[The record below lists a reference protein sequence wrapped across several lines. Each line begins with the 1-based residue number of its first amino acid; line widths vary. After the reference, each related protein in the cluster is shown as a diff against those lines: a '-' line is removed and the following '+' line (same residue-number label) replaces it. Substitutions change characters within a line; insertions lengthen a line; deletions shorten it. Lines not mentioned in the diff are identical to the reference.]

1 MDKEMSEKVW
11 WEITR
16 WVNNGEYLVSNYVFA
31 KVVERAT
38 MWSVIVDGV
47 DLVFDE
53 EVENI
58 SRLYLMFEPAI
69 LHHVFEKYI
78 LFEKNDL
85 ETWKRIEHYLPGI
98 VCDRTLN
105 TDEVIDRGC
114 VRFHDHNWNTTFEYD
129 PHAKDGYQFKT
140 ICGDEATIFD

>member
-1 MDKEMSEKVW
+1 MSDKVW

-31 KVVERAT
+31 KTVERAT
-38 MWSVIVDGV
+38 KWSIIVDGV

-69 LHHVFEKYI
+69 LHHVSVYE
-78 LFEKNDL
+78 LVHE
-85 ETWKRIEHYLPGI
+85 
-98 VCDRTLN
+98 VC
-105 TDEVIDRGC
+105 
-114 VRFHDHNWNTTFEYD
+114 
-129 PHAKDGYQFKT
+129 
-140 ICGDEATIFD
+140 